1 MNEML
6 LGAIAA
12 LSFVAG
18 LFFLR
23 YWRSTR
29 DRFFLFFMLAFWI
42 EAANRVAMALAGT
55 WNEDESPVHYLVRL
69 ASYLLI
75 LLAIW
80 DKNRP
85 RGG

>member
-1 MNEML
+1 MNDML

-12 LSFVAG
+12 ASFVAG

-23 YWRSTR
+23 YWLSTR

-42 EAANRVAMALAGT
+42 EAANRVAMALGHAANG
-55 WNEDESPVHYLVRL
+55 DDSPAHYVVRL
-69 ASYLLI
+69 VAYGLI

-85 RGG
+85 RSP

>member
-1 MNEML
+1 MNHML
-6 LGAIAA
+6 LGGIAIG
-12 LSFVAG
+12 SFVAG

-23 YWRSTR
+23 YWLSTR

-42 EAANRVAMALAGT
+42 EAINRFDMALTDT
-55 WNEDESPVHYLVRL
+55 WNEDASPVHYLVRL
-69 ASYLLI
+69 VTYGLI

-85 RGG
+85 GRQ